1 MRPLRGRRDSLGEEL
16 LAPGHVESGLLSEH
30 WDIEDYPLQSLEYG
44 SNVLAVFGEPLA
56 DLQERTSTRALTG
69 WPSELCTIVCTHSGH
84 VRNSGDRLSQF
95 LLIARQTL

>member
-1 MRPLRGRRDSLGEEL
+1 MGPLRGCRDSLGEAL
-16 LAPGHVESGLLSEH
+16 LAPGPRNWAAFRAL
-30 WDIEDYPLQSLEYG
+30 DIEDYPVQSLEYG
-44 SNVLAVFGEPLA
+44 SNLVAVFGERLA
-56 DLQERTSTRALTG
+56 HFQERTSTRPLAG